1 MICDALQS
9 AEFCGLDILRIVG
22 TNKYSLPTCL
32 RENDCRDRKWTA
44 TMTIYSYSMPRL
56 YSDAEAA
63 DRLGI
68 SVATLR
74 RLRIRGEL
82 GHLAIGRRVFVTED
96 QLKELLRRG
105 RRESSAFGNDAFGD
119 GQATSGTT
127 SPSSARRSRLDPTS
141 DRTSDDLRQA
151 YESAQ
156 VESNVDDSY
165 LASWLPDHYLRP
177 AKSRRK

>member
-1 MICDALQS
+1 
-9 AEFCGLDILRIVG
+9 
-22 TNKYSLPTCL
+22 
-32 RENDCRDRKWTA
+32 
-44 TMTIYSYSMPRL
+44 MTIYSYSMPRL

-68 SVATLR
+68 SVATVR

-105 RRESSAFGNDAFGD
+105 RRESSAFGNDAPGD

-151 YESAQ
+151 YESAE

-165 LASWLPDHYLRP
+165 LASWLPDHYLRH